1 MEGIAMRIKIV
12 VEGVGERH
20 ATVEVEENCEMD
32 QMEKLLQ
39 KVCCGLNKV
48 SAGTQETQKSSY
60 TDTQVRGNNF
70 TPASEGAL
78 KALEC
83 AARHNGT
90 DVETVCREHRVDP
103 NRISKAQCWQMTHDL
118 NDQSGY
124 VN

>member
-1 MEGIAMRIKIV
+1 MRIKIV
-12 VEGVGERH
+12 VEDVGEKH
-20 ATVEVEENCEMD
+20 ATVEIEENCEME
-32 QMEKLLQ
+32 QMENLLQ
-39 KVCCGLNKV
+39 KVYHGLNRV
-48 SAGTQETQKSSY
+48 SATTQKTQKSSY
-60 TDTQVRGNNF
+60 TNTQVKENNF

-90 DVETVCREHRVDP
+90 DVETVCHEHRVDP

>member
-1 MEGIAMRIKIV
+1 MKIKVIV
-12 VEGVGERH
+12 EDIGEKH
-20 ATVEVEENCEMD
+20 ATVEIEENCEME
-32 QMEKLLQ
+32 QLERLLQ
-39 KVCCGLNKV
+39 KVCCGLNRV
-48 SAGTQETQKSSY
+48 SATTQETQKTSY

-70 TPASEGAL
+70 TPASKGAL

-103 NRISKAQCWQMTHDL
+103 NRISKAQCWQMTRDL